1 MEFKNILLTTD
12 LSDNSAAATPYAVEL
27 ARQFG
32 GRIHLVHVF
41 EDVTLLATTSEDAFA
56 AATASQ
62 TGWMT
67 LARQQRELAL
77 RSLAETMATS
87 EKLEVTPVF
96 RQGPAATEIVDA
108 AKKSGA
114 DCIIIATHGRTGL
127 SHLLFGSVA
136 ERVVRLSEC
145 PVLTVRPKKA

>member
-1 MEFKNILLTTD
+1 MQFKNILLTTD

-32 GRIHLVHVF
+32 GQINLVHVF
-41 EDVTLLATTSEDAFA
+41 EDTSLLAVTSEDAFA

-62 TGWMT
+62 TGWLT

-77 RSLAETMATS
+77 RALAESMAVA
-87 EKLEVTPVF
+87 EKLEVTPIF

-108 AKKSGA
+108 AKQINA
-114 DCIIIATHGRTGL
+114 DCIIISTHGRTGL

-145 PVLTVRPKKA
+145 PVLTVRPKTA